1 MHASGRHGAPADLKR
16 NRGQHAALLPA
27 ACCVLCTPRLGMM
40 LPAAASWGNHA
51 IMAPPACVGAGAA
64 VAPPGLPA
72 PPWRAV
78 GGGQHHEH
86 LPVGCHGDLRWLAGH
101 VGGPGG
107 HAEAATHVCAGAVP
121 GGCPGLRAGAA
132 ACVAVSVCAWRGG
145 KGGGGLCL
153 RAAAAAGGGL
163 DARLEYARWPCT
175 CCAGRPPAVL
185 AVCIQAWQLCSSPG
199 LTGPCLRQP

>member
-1 MHASGRHGAPADLKR
+1 MWVQVLLWHRQAYLRHRGALWVAANIMNTCLSAVMVTYVGSPAMWEGLGAMLKR
-16 NRGQHAALLPA
+16 PLMFALVQCL
-27 ACCVLCTPRLGMM
+27 
-40 LPAAASWGNHA
+40 
-51 IMAPPACVGAGAA
+51 VGA
-64 VAPPGLPA
+64 
-72 PPWRAV
+72 RA
-78 GGGQHHEH
+78 
-86 LPVGCHGDLRWLAGH
+86 CALAQRR
-101 VGGPGG
+101 VLL
-107 HAEAATHVCAGAVP
+107 CLSVP
-121 GGCPGLRAGAA
+121 GG
-132 ACVAVSVCAWRGG
+132 VV